1 MFLRKSGCCLWNT
14 ETDHQFIA
22 TMTLIVAAFPELSEK
37 HNQPVVFVSIA
48 KDVGVAVGWVF
59 QLPHT

>member
-1 MFLRKSGCCLWNT
+1 
-14 ETDHQFIA
+14 
-22 TMTLIVAAFPELSEK
+22 MTLIVAAFPELSEK